1 MSVLATAALV
11 CAALAVTSPP
21 DCARFPVSLGWQ
33 AANRALAIA
42 MNDRYELD
50 GRDPNGYAGIAW
62 GLAGLHDRPWGERPV
77 FGLVR
82 TMTFDGA
89 KRKFDL
95 RRYLENASGN
105 KRSE

>member
-1 MSVLATAALV
+1 MTERGKMHGWLRMYWVKKLLEWTETPEEAL
-11 CAALAVTSPP
+11 
-21 DCARFPVSLGWQ
+21 
-33 AANRALAIA
+33 ALAIA

-95 RRYLENASGN
+95 RRYLESASRN
-105 KRSE
+105 KRSK